1 MISPMIGYLLT
12 DILRLVRKE
21 FRDDPRL
28 SSITMAQART
38 LEQISLHEGI
48 KQVKLAEL
56 LEIKPMTLV
65 RAIDSLVEEGL
76 VERREDPSDRR
87 AHLIYTMSAAEE
99 RIKAI
104 QNVTKDI
111 WMQALE
117 GLTTAE
123 IEQLNASL
131 EHIHRNLSN
140 DNEA

>member
-1 MISPMIGYLLT
+1 MIPPMIGYLLT

-28 SSITMAQART
+28 SCTMAQARA
-38 LEQISLHEGI
+38 LKQISHNEGI

-65 RAIDSLVEEGL
+65 RTIDSLVEEGL
-76 VERREDPSDRR
+76 VERRADLSDRR

-104 QNVTKDI
+104 HNVNHDI
-111 WMQALE
+111 WKQALD
-117 GLTTAE
+117 GLTNEE

-131 EHIHRNLSN
+131 EHIHQNLSKFS
-140 DNEA
+140 ES